1 MPCTTV
7 TSMQP
12 ASEDSTLKFG
22 YGSGTDK
29 LKGLLVQSLKITNK
43 VDKKELMGSCGTVLA
58 MHYYNRHS
66 DIEISGLGIAEA
78 EIGTAVTLS
87 ATDVSHSPMS
97 LTKII
102 IDEVSV
108 DMSNDDFAKSTI
120 KATAYEDLN

>member
-12 ASEDSTLKFG
+12 AGEDTALKFG
-22 YGSGTDK
+22 YGSGSDK
-29 LKGLLVQSLKITNK
+29 INGLLVQSVKVTNK

-66 DIEISGLGIAEA
+66 DIEISGLGIPDA
-78 EIGTAVTLS
+78 EIGTTITLS
-87 ATDVSHSPMS
+87 ASEMSQNPMS
-97 LTKII
+97 MSKII

-108 DMSNDDFAKSTI
+108 DMSNDDFTKSTI

>member
-12 ASEDSTLKFG
+12 TSEDSNLKFG
-22 YGSGTDK
+22 YGSGSEK
-29 LKGLLVQSLKITNK
+29 INGMLVHSVKVTNK

-66 DIEISGLGIAEA
+66 DIEISGLGIPDA
-78 EIGTAVTLS
+78 EIGATITLS
-87 ATDVSHSPMS
+87 SAELAQSPMS
-97 LTKII
+97 MSKII

-120 KATAYEDLN
+120 KCTSYQDLT